1 MCINIAITDDH
12 PMIANGIATMLDDV
26 PEVCISDIYSTG
38 KALMEGLTL
47 RRPDLLFLDIRLP
60 DIQGENLAKDIRRIY
75 PQQKII
81 IITGEDN
88 PYLAKEMLRLGC
100 LGYLLKSADKAVLR
114 AAVETVYKGDVY
126 IDAAVQQLILNSVV
140 HLGVSSSR
148 IHLTQREQ
156 EILSLLCEGLN
167 SQEIAGKLFL
177 SHRTI
182 EAHRHS
188 LNQKF
193 DVKNSTALVKKAL
206 QQGWIK

>member
-1 MCINIAITDDH
+1 MRINIAITDDH
-12 PMIANGIATMLDDV
+12 PMIANGIASMLNDFA
-26 PEVCISDIYSTG
+26 EVCISDIYQNG
-38 KALMEGLTL
+38 KALMEGLAI
-47 RRPDLLFLDIRLP
+47 RQPDLLFLDIRLP
-60 DIQGENLAKDIRRIY
+60 DIQGEDLAKDIRRIY
-75 PQQKII
+75 PRQKII

-100 LGYLLKSADKAVLR
+100 MGYLLKSADKQVIK
-114 AAVETVYKGDVY
+114 AAIETVYKGNVY

-140 HLGVSSSR
+140 RLGVSSSK

-156 EILSLLCEGLN
+156 EILSLLCEGMN

-193 DVKNSTALVKKAL
+193 DVKNSTALIKKAL